1 MCSVLLLVTQ
11 VLLFLF
17 SQKIFVMPNMDD
29 LWLPIMHSAMDTR
42 SNANLATV
50 TTSTDA
56 LRDPDLSEPELFDM

>member
-1 MCSVLLLVTQ
+1 
-11 VLLFLF
+11 
-17 SQKIFVMPNMDD
+17 MPNMDD

-56 LRDPDLSEPELFDM
+56 LRDPDLSEPELFDV